1 MEDHHYGQKE
11 NITGP
16 DILTNPLTARK
27 ADSRQ
32 NSGFGDRKQIF
43 GKTGTASAF
52 KLKKQNGI

>member
-16 DILTNPLTARK
+16 DIFDKPIDRTK

-43 GKTGTASAF
+43 GKNWNSF
-52 KLKKQNGI
+52 RL